1 MQHIFISY
9 SRKDINFARKL
20 AEDLEKAGYDVWW
33 DISDLRGGDDWV
45 RLIPDA
51 IEASGFFIVVLSPDP
66 IASEW
71 VRKEYTQALSLRK
84 KIIPIMLKR
93 SGIPFALNTINYID
107 FTSDEYGAGLNKLLA
122 ALGIPASCL
131 LLRQLFL
138 LCCVS
143 MQFPSLL
150 EFSL

>member
-51 IEASGFFIVVLSPDP
+51 IEASGFFIVVLSPDLHRFRVGT
-66 IASEW
+66 E
-71 VRKEYTQALSLRK
+71 
-84 KIIPIMLKR
+84 
-93 SGIPFALNTINYID
+93 GIYPGTV
-107 FTSDEYGAGLNKLLA
+107 
-122 ALGIPASCL
+122 PA
-131 LLRQLFL
+131 QEDY
-138 LCCVS
+138 
-143 MQFPSLL
+143 PDHA
-150 EFSL
+150 